1 MSEWGVGQGHGVCRA
16 FTTRTDISFDMT
28 CPTGQV
34 FSIGDGRWPASGLAL
49 EGGC

>member
-1 MSEWGVGQGHGVCRA
+1 MSVWGVGPGLGLCRA
-16 FTTRTDISFDMT
+16 LFTRIDIDLNMT

-34 FSIGDGRWPASGLAL
+34 FCIGDGLWPASGLAL